1 MTLKQHLA
9 KLYQPFCKNI
19 LYLPKKNQ
27 QLKINQSGMK
37 HFLSILTLFV
47 LISCSSPN
55 TEEVQ
60 DPATQT
66 QTIQSI
72 SSSST
77 NIGDTIIING
87 QNFNPNSTYT
97 ITFNDTKGQIAQIT
111 STTIS
116 VIVPIGTTSG
126 PLELTVNGV
135 TVNAGYISIIG
146 QNRLFA
152 YKQYGQIVEL
162 NSDKGA
168 ETKTLV
174 YGPGSD
180 YLTELKYFAPT
191 NEIIGQGIIS
201 NKNGSNTYQLFKVKL
216 ADKTIKNIIYP
227 GYDQLIVTTTGKL
240 YGYKLYE
247 GIIELNPNTGSEI
260 GSLIN
265 TGSDQLY
272 GLIYN
277 PQTNEI
283 IGDKGLID
291 NNGNN
296 IHKLCKIKLSE
307 NSITENIYYGYD
319 ELIPATNG
327 KLYAYRS
334 TKKIVELNPATGTEI
349 KTLINISAP
358 HISNLTYYP
367 QTNQIIGKK
376 IIFDNNGIAT
386 YKLLKLNLK
395 DNSLSENNIIKD
407 DYNYFIVTN

>member
-1 MTLKQHLA
+1 
-9 KLYQPFCKNI
+9 
-19 LYLPKKNQ
+19 
-27 QLKINQSGMK
+27 MK
-37 HFLSILTLFV
+37 HFFSIIALFI

-55 TEEVQ
+55 AEEVEN
-60 DPATQT
+60 PATQT
-66 QTIQSI
+66 PTIQSI
-72 SSSST
+72 STSST

-87 QNFNPNSTYT
+87 QNFNPISTYT
-97 ITFNDTKGQIAQIT
+97 ITFNGTNGQITQIT
-111 STTIS
+111 ASAIS
-116 VIVPIGTTSG
+116 VIVPVGTTSG
-126 PLELTVNGV
+126 PLQLTVDGV

-152 YKQYGQIVEL
+152 CKQNREIVEL
-162 NSDKGA
+162 NSVTGI
-168 ETKTLV
+168 ETKILV
-174 YGPGSD
+174 YSTGYN

-191 NEIIGQGIIS
+191 NEIIGQGIILNS
-201 NKNGSNTYQLFKVKL
+201 NGSNTYKLFKVKL
-216 ADKTIKNIIYP
+216 ADNTITEMTYA

-240 YGYKLYE
+240 YGYKLYQ

-277 PQTNEI
+277 AQTNEI
-283 IGDKGLID
+283 MGDKGLID

-296 IHKLCKIKLSE
+296 IHKLCKINLSD

-327 KLYAYRS
+327 KLYAYRA
-334 TKKIVELNPATGTEI
+334 TKRIVELNPATGTEI
-349 KTLINISAP
+349 KTLINISAE
-358 HISNLTYYP
+358 HISLLTYYP

-376 IIFDNNGIAT
+376 IIYNNGIAT
-386 YKLLKLNLK
+386 YKLLKLNLT

-407 DYNYFIVTN
+407 DYDYFIVTN

>member
-1 MTLKQHLA
+1 
-9 KLYQPFCKNI
+9 
-19 LYLPKKNQ
+19 
-27 QLKINQSGMK
+27 MK
-37 HFLSILTLFV
+37 HFFSILTLFI

-55 TEEVQ
+55 GEEAQ
-60 DPATQT
+60 PPNSDTQT
-66 QTIQSI
+66 PTIQSI
-72 SSSST
+72 STSST

-87 QNFNPNSTYT
+87 QHFDPNSTYT
-97 ITFNDTKGQIAQIT
+97 ITFNGTSGQIAQIT

-116 VIVPIGTTSG
+116 VKVPVGTTSG
-126 PLELTVNGV
+126 PLQLTTNGV

-152 YKQYGQIVEL
+152 YKQYGEIVEL
-162 NSDKGA
+162 NSVTGV

-174 YGPGSD
+174 YGPGSH

-191 NEIIGQGIIS
+191 NEIIGQGFIS
-201 NKNGSNTYQLFKVKL
+201 NNNGTNTYQLFKVKL

-283 IGDKGLID
+283 MGDKGLLD
-291 NNGNN
+291 NNGKN
-296 IHKLCKIKLSE
+296 IHKFCKIKLSD
-307 NSITENIYYGYD
+307 NSVTENIYYGYD

-327 KLYAYRS
+327 KLYAYRA
-334 TKKIVELNPATGTEI
+334 TEKIVELNPATGTEI
-349 KTLINISAP
+349 KTLINISTP
-358 HISNLTYYP
+358 NISNLTYYP

-376 IIFDNNGIAT
+376 IIYNNGIAT
-386 YKLLKLNLK
+386 YKLLKLNLTN
-395 DNSLSENNIIKD
+395 NSLSENNIIKD
-407 DYNYFIVTN
+407 DYDYFIVTN

>member
-1 MTLKQHLA
+1 
-9 KLYQPFCKNI
+9 
-19 LYLPKKNQ
+19 
-27 QLKINQSGMK
+27 MK
-37 HFLSILTLFV
+37 HFFSILTLFI

-55 TEEVQ
+55 TEEVEN
-60 DPATQT
+60 PITQT
-66 QTIQSI
+66 PTIQSI
-72 SSSST
+72 STTST

-87 QNFNPNSTYT
+87 QDFNPNSTYT
-97 ITFNDTKGQIAQIT
+97 ITFNGTKGQIAQIT

-116 VIVPIGTTSG
+116 VKVPVGTTSG
-126 PLELTVNGV
+126 PLQLTTNGV

-152 YKQYGQIVEL
+152 YKQYGEIVEL
-162 NSDKGA
+162 NSVTGV
-168 ETKTLV
+168 ETNTLV
-174 YGPGSD
+174 YGTGSD

-191 NEIIGQGIIS
+191 NEIIGQGFVS
-201 NKNGSNTYQLFKVKL
+201 NNNGNNTYKLFKVKL
-216 ADKTIKNIIYP
+216 ADKTTKEMIYA

-240 YGYKLYE
+240 YGYKLYK

-260 GSLIN
+260 GNLIN

-283 IGDKGLID
+283 MGDKGLID

-296 IHKLCKIKLSE
+296 IHKLCKIKLSD

-327 KLYAYRS
+327 KLYAYRA
-334 TKKIVELNPATGTEI
+334 TKRIVELNPATGTEI
-349 KTLINISAP
+349 KTLINISAA

-376 IIFDNNGIAT
+376 IIFNNDGIAT
-386 YKLLKLNLK
+386 YKLLKLNLT

-407 DYNYFIVTN
+407 DYDYFIVTN

>member
-1 MTLKQHLA
+1 
-9 KLYQPFCKNI
+9 
-19 LYLPKKNQ
+19 
-27 QLKINQSGMK
+27 MK
-37 HFLSILTLFV
+37 HFFSILALFI

-60 DPATQT
+60 NPNPETQT
-66 QTIQSI
+66 PTIQSI
-72 SSSST
+72 STNST

-87 QNFNPNSTYT
+87 QYFNPNSTYT
-97 ITFNDTKGQIAQIT
+97 ITFNGTNGQIAQIT

-116 VIVPIGTTSG
+116 VIVPVGTTSG
-126 PLELTVNGV
+126 PLQLTANGV

-152 YKQYGQIVEL
+152 YKQHGYIVEL
-162 NSDKGA
+162 NSGTGI
-168 ETKTLV
+168 ETQTLV
-174 YGPGSD
+174 YGTGSD
-180 YLTELKYFAPT
+180 YLSELKYFAPT
-191 NEIIGQGIIS
+191 NEIIAQGFVL
-201 NKNGSNTYQLFKVKL
+201 NNNGSNTYKLFKVKL
-216 ADKTIKNIIYP
+216 ADKTTKEMIYA

-283 IGDKGLID
+283 MGDKGLID
-291 NNGNN
+291 NNGNY
-296 IHKLCKIKLSE
+296 IHKLCKIKLSD

-327 KLYAYRS
+327 KLYAFRA
-334 TKKIVELNPATGTEI
+334 TKRIVELNPATGTEI
-349 KTLINISAP
+349 KTLINISEL

-376 IIFDNNGIAT
+376 IIYNNGIAT

-407 DYNYFIVTN
+407 DYDYFIVTN

>member
-1 MTLKQHLA
+1 
-9 KLYQPFCKNI
+9 
-19 LYLPKKNQ
+19 
-27 QLKINQSGMK
+27 MK
-37 HFLSILTLFV
+37 HLFSIIALFI

-55 TEEVQ
+55 AEEVQ
-60 DPATQT
+60 TPNPATQT
-66 QTIQSI
+66 PTIQSI
-72 SSSST
+72 STSST

-87 QNFNPNSTYT
+87 QYFNPNSTYT
-97 ITFNDTKGQIAQIT
+97 ITFNGTNGQITQIT

-116 VIVPIGTTSG
+116 VIVPVGTTSG
-126 PLELTVNGV
+126 QLQLTANGI

-152 YKQYGQIVEL
+152 YKQYGEIVEL
-162 NSDKGA
+162 NSDTGLA
-168 ETKTLV
+168 TKTLV
-174 YGPGSD
+174 YGTGSD

-191 NEIIGQGIIS
+191 NEIIGQGFVS
-201 NKNGSNTYQLFKVKL
+201 NNNGSNTYKLFKVKL
-216 ADKTIKNIIYP
+216 ADKTITEMIYT
-227 GYDQLIVTTTGKL
+227 GYDQLIVTSTKL

-277 PQTNEI
+277 APTNEI
-283 IGDKGLID
+283 IGDKYVLV
-291 NNGNN
+291 NGNLV
-296 IHKLCKIKLSE
+296 HKLCKIKLSD

-327 KLYAYRS
+327 KLYAYRA
-334 TKKIVELNPATGTEI
+334 TKRIVELNPATGTEI
-349 KTLINISAP
+349 KTLINISAE

-376 IIFDNNGIAT
+376 IIYNNGIAT
-386 YKLLKLNLK
+386 YKLLKLNLTN
-395 DNSLSENNIIKD
+395 NSLSENNIIKD